1 MPRLNNVEDL
11 TQLRESLQEQYN
23 ALKASDVI
31 ITIGMGTC
39 GQAAGA
45 GDTYQA
51 FQKEIEKRNLPVTLR
66 SVGCIGM
73 CVMEPLVDIQL
84 ANQLRVT
91 YVNVKPSQ
99 VGRIIDEHVLQGQVI
114 HEWAIGFVPVDW

>member
-11 TQLRESLQEQYN
+11 TQLRESLQEQYD

-84 ANQLRVT
+84 ADQPRVT
-91 YVNVKPSQ
+91 YVNVRPSQ
-99 VGRIIDEHVLQGQVI
+99 VGRIIDEHVLQGRVI

>member
-11 TQLRESLQEQYN
+11 TQLREALQERHNTQIAN
-23 ALKASDVI
+23 DVI

-39 GQAAGA
+39 GLAAGA
-45 GDTYQA
+45 GETYAA
-51 FQKEIEKRNLPVTLR
+51 FQKEIEKRDLPVALR

-84 ANQLRVT
+84 PSQPRVT
-91 YVNVKPSQ
+91 YTNVKPHQ
-99 VGRIIDEHVLQGQVI
+99 AGRLIDEHVIQGQVI

>member
-11 TQLRESLQEQYN
+11 THLRESLQEQYA

-84 ANQLRVT
+84 ADQPRVT
-91 YVNVKPSQ
+91 YVNVRPSQ
-99 VGRIIDEHVLQGQVI
+99 VGRIIDEHVLQGRVI

>member
-11 TQLRESLQEQYN
+11 TQLREALQEQHKTQ
-23 ALKASDVI
+23 KASEVI

-39 GQAAGA
+39 GLAAGA
-45 GDTYQA
+45 GETYQA
-51 FQKEIEKRNLPVTLR
+51 FQKEIEKRNLPVKLR

-73 CVMEPLVDIQL
+73 CVREPLVDIQL
-84 ANQLRVT
+84 PGQPRVS
-91 YVNVKPSQ
+91 YVNVRPHQ
-99 VGRIIDEHVLQGQVI
+99 AGRILDEHVLQGQVI

>member
-1 MPRLNNVEDL
+1 MPKLNSIGDL
-11 TQLRESLQEQYN
+11 TRLRNKLQEQY
-23 ALKASDVI
+23 AAHKASQVI

-39 GQAAGA
+39 GLAAGA

-51 FQKEIEKRNLPVTLR
+51 FQREIEKRDLSVTLR

-84 ANQLRVT
+84 AGQPRVT
-91 YVNVKPSQ
+91 YVNVRPPQ
-99 VGRIIDEHVLQGQVI
+99 VGRIIEEHILQGQVI
-114 HEWAIGFVPVDW
+114 YEWAIGFVPVDW

>member
-11 TQLRESLQEQYN
+11 TQLRESLQEQYD
-23 ALKASDVI
+23 ALKSSDVI

-84 ANQLRVT
+84 ANQPRVT
-91 YVNVKPSQ
+91 YVNVRPSQ
-99 VGRIIDEHVLQGQVI
+99 VGRIIDEHVLQGRVI

>member
-84 ANQLRVT
+84 ANQPRVT
-91 YVNVKPSQ
+91 YVNVRPSQ

>member
-11 TQLRESLQEQYN
+11 TQLRESLQEQYD

-84 ANQLRVT
+84 ANQPRVT
-91 YVNVKPSQ
+91 YVNVRPSQ
-99 VGRIIDEHVLQGQVI
+99 VGRIIDEHVLQGRVI

>member
-11 TQLRESLQEQYN
+11 THLRESLQEQYA

-84 ANQLRVT
+84 ANQPRVT
-91 YVNVKPSQ
+91 YVNVRPSQ
-99 VGRIIDEHVLQGQVI
+99 VGRIIDEHVLQGRVI